1 MKDKVKE
8 QIQKY
13 QQQFDE
19 LLTKRDELV
28 AEVNTVQQAMEQV
41 KGAFAALKNLAEED
55 KPKEKKVKK

>member
-1 MKDKVKE
+1 MKDKVKK
-8 QIQKY
+8 QIQEY

-41 KGAFAALKNLAEED
+41 KGAFAASKGLDEEEPKKKKD
-55 KPKEKKVKK
+55 KK

>member
-1 MKDKVKE
+1 MKDKVKK
-8 QIQKY
+8 QIQEY

-55 KPKEKKVKK
+55 KPNVLSF

>member
-1 MKDKVKE
+1 MKDKVKK
-8 QIQKY
+8 QIQEY
-13 QQQFDE
+13 QQKFDE

-55 KPKEKKVKK
+55 KSKEKKVKK

>member
-1 MKDKVKE
+1 MKDKVKK
-8 QIQKY
+8 QIQEY

-41 KGAFAALKNLAEED
+41 KGAFAAL
-55 KPKEKKVKK
+55 

>member
-1 MKDKVKE
+1 MKDKVKK
-8 QIQKY
+8 QIQEY

-55 KPKEKKVKK
+55 KSKEKKV